1 MTEINS
7 ESVESAYACGFKAA
21 AVSKIRFS
29 GSRLPRGKFADMF
42 HKLVD
47 ITKPICREID
57 AKKADYL
64 IFYTTG
70 IEPYVAENDSVPF
83 QQKWTQKSFKKRN
96 ESQYLVNLRKPTA
109 GV

>member
-7 ESVESAYACGFKAA
+7 ERVESAYACGFTAA

-29 GSRLPRGKFADMF
+29 ASRLPRGKFADMF

-64 IFYTTG
+64 SFYTTG
-70 IEPYVAENDSVPF
+70 VEPYVAENNPKF
-83 QQKWTQKSFKKRN
+83 LN
-96 ESQYLVNLRKPTA
+96 AMN
-109 GV
+109 

>member
-7 ESVESAYACGFKAA
+7 ERVESAYACGFTAA
-21 AVSKIRFS
+21 AAFKIRFS
-29 GSRLPRGKFADMF
+29 ASRLPRAKFADMF

-70 IEPYVAENDSVPF
+70 IEPYVAENNPKF
-83 QQKWTQKSFKKRN
+83 LN
-96 ESQYLVNLRKPTA
+96 AMN
-109 GV
+109 